1 MPSREARTF
10 SVTAV
15 VLRHLD
21 YGETDRILTL
31 FTLEHGKI
39 KAIAKGVRL
48 IKSRKA
54 GHLEPLTQVR
64 LFLAR
69 GRDLAVITQAETI
82 SPWLKI
88 KDNLQLVGNAAY
100 LLELLERFTQEE
112 GANRDLYNLL
122 VESLNRLE
130 ESPNT
135 TTVVHYYEVRLLD
148 LLGFRPN
155 LKTCVV
161 CGADIKAEDQYFSA
175 QGGGVVCPKCVNS
188 HPDAWKVSLPALKYF
203 RHFQRSKYSQVK
215 ALLIP
220 EGAEKELAAL
230 IERYMTY
237 LLERSL
243 KSTHFLRE
251 ITSPEI

>member
-1 MPSREARTF
+1 MSNREARTF
-10 SVTAV
+10 SATAV

-39 KAIAKGVRL
+39 KAIAKGVRR
-48 IKSRKA
+48 IQSRKA

-69 GRDLAVITQAETI
+69 GRDLAVITQVDTLT
-82 SPWLKI
+82 PWLKL
-88 KDNLQLVGNAAY
+88 KDNLQLMGSAVY
-100 LLELLERFTQEE
+100 MLELLERFTLEE
-112 GANRDLYNLL
+112 GANRDLYLLL
-122 VESLNRLE
+122 VDSLNRLQE
-130 ESPNT
+130 NPNT

-161 CGADIKAEDQYFSA
+161 CSTEIKPEDQYFSA
-175 QGGGVVCPKCVNS
+175 QGGGVVCPRCVHN
-188 HPDAWKVSLPALKYF
+188 HPDAWKVSMPALKYF

-215 ALLIP
+215 GFLIP
-220 EGAEKELAAL
+220 EPAEKELAAL
-230 IERYMTY
+230 IERYMTV

-243 KSTHFLRE
+243 KSTQFLRD
-251 ITSPEI
+251 IASPEN